1 MVDKLIQKKDE
12 ELIEVL
18 KLADFTIDK
27 FVYRWVNCFLTR
39 EFSMELVTWIWD
51 TLLSEELDISTALGY
66 VCAAMLLMMW
76 DQIVSMQDTPEE
88 IIMFI
93 QNPPT

>member
-39 EFSMELVTWIWD
+39 EFSMELVT
-51 TLLSEELDISTALGY
+51 
-66 VCAAMLLMMW
+66 
-76 DQIVSMQDTPEE
+76 
-88 IIMFI
+88 
-93 QNPPT
+93 